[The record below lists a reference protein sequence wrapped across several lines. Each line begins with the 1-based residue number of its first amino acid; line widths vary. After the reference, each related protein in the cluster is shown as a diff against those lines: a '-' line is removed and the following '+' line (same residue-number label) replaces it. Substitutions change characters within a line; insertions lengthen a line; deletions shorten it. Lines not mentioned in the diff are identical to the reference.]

1 MNDDYKNNTSN
12 NNDTSR
18 EFIGSANGNDIMD
31 ARKKKV
37 QSFKLN
43 INDSWLNDDVPDKS
57 ATPST
62 IPNTAT
68 ETPVQEKPKAKPRK
82 TEEERELEAFNKAAR
97 DYDEGNFLLENSD
110 AEESKNA
117 TPEITGDLNSY
128 SGEEQKQRMDK
139 EEREALK
146 SYKKSEKRRRKQKA
160 EKNGCMF
167 RAIWLTM
174 ILIISIVLGNFIWT
188 EFSDLLGQSRSEDVH
203 SVAIQVPEN
212 ATLDDVVQIL
222 IDNELIKEPD
232 FFKLYAKVTK
242 SDSDYMTGIHNMDS
256 NMDYEAILNSL
267 QSGRELKETVQIQ
280 FKEGLSVR
288 ECAQILE
295 DKKVCTAAQFM
306 DACNSDEFDDEFDFV
321 KDIKPND
328 KRVYKLEGYLF
339 PDTYDFYIGENASD
353 AVRRFLNNFQQKCY
367 EEKQTYDGYT
377 GELSVAELAEK
388 KDMTVDEIINMAS
401 LVQAEAANEK
411 DMYVISSIFYNR
423 LDTDAYDGVNAYGDG
438 ELNKMKSDA
447 TLYYPYAS
455 EDDIPQ
461 EIRATFKSN
470 YNTYNITCLPPGA
483 ICNPGLKAIDAAV
496 NPDSTDYYYFC
507 HKAATTNE
515 AAEAFYATTYDQ
527 HLINMEEA
535 GLSTD

>member
-62 IPNTAT
+62 TPNTAT

>member
-377 GELSVAELAEK
+377 GELPVAELAEK